1 MCKSLGNK
9 PDPEQTPPEFD
20 DFSEDFQLCF
30 TILNYMSEKWDSTAG
45 VYLGRDFNEL
55 PYLLKLFDVEECIK
69 LDYLGI
75 MKHINQ
81 ETVPITNSKIEQQR
95 KNSKHGR

>member
-30 TILNYMSEKWDSTAG
+30 TMLNYMSERWDSMAG
-45 VYLGRDFNEL
+45 VYLGRDFSEL
-55 PYLLKLFDVEECIK
+55 PYLYELFDVEECIK

-81 ETVPITNSKIEQQR
+81 ETMQITNTKLEQQR
-95 KNSKHGR
+95 KSKKHGK